1 MSDRVFGV
9 WCPDWPAVAAAA
21 EMDLSPDRPV
31 AVLRSGRVI
40 ACSAAARAVGV
51 RREMRKRDAQ
61 ARCPQLTV
69 TDADEGRD
77 ARLFEPVAAAVA
89 ELIPV
94 VEVLRPGLLVLPAR
108 GVARYFGGEEAA
120 AEKLTDVVSA
130 CGIESQVGIADELF
144 TAIIAARH
152 GKVVPPGE
160 GAEFLAPLRISQLA
174 VEPSMCTDDRP
185 ALVDLLWR
193 MGLRTIGAFAEL
205 SSTDVATRF
214 GADAIFAHR
223 TARALPQRPPS
234 GQAPPPDLVVE
245 HRCDPPVDRVD
256 AAAFIGR
263 RLSAQ
268 LHDVLAAASVACTRL
283 TVQATTESGR
293 EYSRTWRCAQPLT
306 PDATADRIRWQLEGW
321 LSGRSAADRPDG
333 PVVMLRLDPVE
344 VIGSGA
350 MQLGLTGGGLAGGDG
365 EVAERVRRALVR
377 VQGLLGGERV
387 QVPVRS
393 GGRGPGQQITLVP
406 LGDELV
412 AQADPDA
419 PWPGQLPGPSPSVLP
434 MAPVTLLDAEDSPVQ
449 VTARGSFSAD
459 PASLTWGRRSWSL
472 SWWAGPW
479 ATDERW
485 WVAGPGDGGGGVDV
499 HVGTYARAQVL
510 LEDSRALLLH
520 YQDGQ
525 WTVEGVYE

>member
-1 MSDRVFGV
+1 MSGRVFGL

-21 EMDLSPDRPV
+21 EADLSPDRPV
-31 AVLRSGRVI
+31 AVLGAGRVI
-40 ACSAAARAVGV
+40 ACSASARAVGV

-61 ARCPQLTV
+61 SRCPQLTV
-69 TDADEGRD
+69 VDADEGRD
-77 ARLFEPVAAAVA
+77 ARLFEPVVAAVA
-89 ELIPV
+89 ELIPI

-108 GVARYFGGEEAA
+108 GVARYFGSEEVA

-144 TAIIAARH
+144 TAIIAARR
-152 GKVVPPGE
+152 GMVIPVGG
-160 GAEFLAPLRISQLA
+160 GADFLAPLRISELA
-174 VEPSMCTDDRP
+174 VEPSMCADDRI

-193 MGLRTIGAFAEL
+193 MGLRTIGAFAGL
-205 SSTDVATRF
+205 TAGDVATRF
-214 GADAIFAHR
+214 GADAIYAHR
-223 TARALPQRPPS
+223 TARARPQRPPS
-234 GQAPPPDLVVE
+234 GQAPPPDLLVE
-245 HRCDPPVDRVD
+245 HHCDPPVDRVD

-283 TVQATTESGR
+283 TVQAVTDSGR

-321 LSGRSAADRPDG
+321 LSGRGAADRPDG
-333 PVVMLRLDPVE
+333 PVVLLRLDPVE

-350 MQLGLTGGGLAGGDG
+350 MQLGFTGGGLTGGDG

-387 QVPVRS
+387 QVPLRS

-412 AQADPDA
+412 AAADPTA
-419 PWPGQLPGPSPSVLP
+419 PWPGQLPGPSPSILP
-434 MAPVTLLDAEDSPVQ
+434 MAPVTVRDVEDRPVE
-449 VTARGSFSAD
+449 VTGRGGFSAE
-459 PASLTWGRRSWSL
+459 PASLTWGSRTWML

-485 WVAGPGDGGGGVDV
+485 WSEAEEGSAGGS
-499 HVGTYARAQVL
+499 YARAQVL

-520 YQDGQ
+520 YQRGQ